1 MSTAFVLSGGGNR
14 GPIEVGALRSLLEHG
29 IVPDFFV
36 GTSAGSINSAFTAA
50 WGPTLEATSRLT
62 TAWHSASK
70 AVIYGGSIFRSA
82 WRLIRGA
89 DSFFPNDGMRRL
101 LQAHMPTGVTT
112 FGQLRLPCYV
122 TAVDLRSGRL
132 YLFGEDPTAPLLDA
146 VLASSSVPA
155 VHPPVDYHGLQLVDG
170 GILAMTPAGIAMDK
184 GATTIYAVNLGAGGE
199 VQPPVKGVLNVLSRT
214 LSTLMVQSL
223 LADLDQA
230 SGDAGIELHHIRIP
244 AFAGLAFNDFRHI
257 DEMIAAGKAATD
269 SYLADPQPRLV
280 ARPQQGLARGPSL
293 AGAREIMSP
302 VTR

>member
-36 GTSAGSINSAFTAA
+36 GTSAGSINSAFMAA
-50 WGPTLEATSRLT
+50 WGPSIEATSRLAS
-62 TAWHSASK
+62 AWHSATK
-70 AVIYGGSIFRSA
+70 AVVYGGSAFRIA

-89 DSFFPNDGMRRL
+89 DSLFPSDGMRRL
-101 LQAHMPTGVTT
+101 LQTHMPTDVTT
-112 FGQLRLPCYV
+112 FGQLQLPCFV

-132 YLFGEDPTAPLLDA
+132 YLFGEDPSAPLLDA

-170 GILAMTPAGIAMDK
+170 GVVATTPAGIAMDK
-184 GATTIYAVNLGAGGE
+184 GATTIYAINLGAGGE

-214 LSTLMVQSL
+214 LNTFMLQSL

-230 SGDAGIELHHIRIP
+230 SGDTGIELHHIHIT
-244 AFAGLAFNDFRHI
+244 AFEGLAFNDFRHI
-257 DEMIAAGKAATD
+257 DEMIAAGKAVTD

-280 ARPQQGLARGPSL
+280 ARPERESVQGPAV
-293 AGAREIMSP
+293 AGAHEILSP
-302 VTR
+302 AAR

>member
-29 IVPDFFV
+29 IAPDFFV
-36 GTSAGSINSAFTAA
+36 GTSAGSINSAFMAA
-50 WGPTLEATSRLT
+50 WGADLAAISRLGS
-62 TAWHSASK
+62 AWHSATR
-70 AVIYGGSIFRSA
+70 AVVYGGSVFRIS

-89 DSFFPNDGMRRL
+89 DSLFSSDGMRRL
-101 LQAHMPTGVTT
+101 LERHMPTGVTT

-132 YLFGEDPTAPLLDA
+132 YLFGEDPTAPLVDA

-170 GILAMTPAGIAMDK
+170 GVVAMTPAGIAMDK
-184 GATTIYAVNLGAGGE
+184 GATTIYAINLGSSGE

-214 LSTLMVQSL
+214 LNTLMVQSL
-223 LADLDQA
+223 LAYLDQA
-230 SGDAGIELHHIRIP
+230 SGDAGIELHHIHIT
-244 AFAGLAFNDFRHI
+244 AFEGLAFNDFRHI

-269 SYLADPQPRLV
+269 IYLANPQPRLV
-280 ARPQQGLARGPSL
+280 ARPEKGPTLGPIL
-293 AGAREIMSP
+293 AGAREILLP
-302 VTR
+302 AAR